1 MRRMPLPGW
10 LLAISMALFLAT
22 WLFAPAETLSGQ
34 RPYAVAPH
42 ARLPS
47 AVRLEAPTKQL
58 AAGRRERPTRIR
70 GFGRPFEIAL
80 TYDDGPHPYHTRRL
94 LDILHRHQVKA
105 AFFINGMWL
114 KLDRGGKNRAILRQ
128 AHLEGHLVGN
138 HTYSHELLSAIPK
151 DRQTW
156 QIVATEVLLS
166 DVLGERPRIFRP
178 PYGQMTRHAASVLAH
193 YGYQEVLWNIS
204 TEEDGTKDPGD
215 LARQLWW
222 WIKRYQGGIVLL
234 HDRHKRS
241 VDATELL
248 LTRLRKTNCER
259 LRRGEPLY
267 RVVPLDYFLGSP
279 AESQALAPKRA
290 AARRRHRARLRALCG
305 RD

>member
-1 MRRMPLPGW
+1 MSLPGW
-10 LLAISMALFLAT
+10 VLAASTALFIAT
-22 WLFAPAETLSGQ
+22 WLFAPTETLSGQ
-34 RPYAVAPH
+34 LPYGTAA
-42 ARLPS
+42 LPRITP
-47 AVRLEAPTKQL
+47 AIHIEAPTKQL
-58 AAGRRERPTRIR
+58 AAARRLRPARVR

-80 TYDDGPHPYHTRRL
+80 TYDDGPHPRHTRRL
-94 LDILHRHQVKA
+94 LDILHRHHVKA

-114 KLDRGGKNRAILRQ
+114 KLDRGGKNRAVLRQ

-151 DRQTW
+151 ERQTW
-156 QIVATEVLLS
+156 QIVTTELLLA

-178 PYGQMTRHAASVLAH
+178 PYGQMTRHAASVLAR

-204 TEEDGTKDPGD
+204 TEEDGRNDPRD

-222 WIKRYQGGIVLL
+222 WIKRYQGGILLL

-248 LTRLRKTNCER
+248 LTKLRTINCQRLY
-259 LRRGEPLY
+259 RGEPLY

-279 AESQALAPKRA
+279 AESQALAPQRA
-290 AARRRHRARLRALCG
+290 AARRRFRARLRARCG
-305 RD
+305 PS